1 MVCTVQTDGL
11 FTPYRPSVLKESMHS
26 FFPFPFGLCFRT
38 GFLLRD
44 TVRSGRIFLRLF
56 SFQPFQL
63 PLVPK
68 EQFIPFVEILLEDDA
83 YTLSGEVGLGVIA
96 VVGFVISFQ
105 TDIAGTVYE
114 PFGLEV
120 TYEVGVRHRILA
132 IAEVTVYEQAVI
144 QQLPGKHCLE
154 LHVRPAFF
162 SGTEVCAEVPVIA
175 VDNLREC
182 IVQLSGKGRRE
193 HARHHVGVAGGVYIL
208 RSIELADT

>member
-26 FFPFPFGLCFRT
+26 FFPFPFGLCFRA

-44 TVRSGRIFLRLF
+44 TVWSGRILLRLF

-120 TYEVGVRHRILA
+120 TYEVGVRHRILR
-132 IAEVTVYEQAVI
+132 QSK
-144 QQLPGKHCLE
+144 LPFMSRRLFSSCPKALSRT
-154 LHVRPAFF
+154 HVRPAFF
-162 SGTEVCAEVPVIA
+162 SGTGSLC
-175 VDNLREC
+175 
-182 IVQLSGKGRRE
+182 
-193 HARHHVGVAGGVYIL
+193 
-208 RSIELADT
+208 RSSSYCCR

>member
-1 MVCTVQTDGL
+1 
-11 FTPYRPSVLKESMHS
+11 MHS

-44 TVRSGRIFLRLF
+44 TVRSGRVFLRLF

-96 VVGFVISFQ
+96 VVGFVIRFQ

-114 PFGLEV
+114 KSPTKLVF
-120 TYEVGVRHRILA
+120 A
-132 IAEVTVYEQAVI
+132 I
-144 QQLPGKHCLE
+144 G
-154 LHVRPAFF
+154 F
-162 SGTEVCAEVPVIA
+162 S
-175 VDNLREC
+175 R
-182 IVQLSGKGRRE
+182 
-193 HARHHVGVAGGVYIL
+193 
-208 RSIELADT
+208 

>member
-96 VVGFVISFQ
+96 VVGFVIRFQ

-120 TYEVGVRHRILA
+120 TYEVGVRHRYCVGYCA
-132 IAEVTVYEQAVI
+132 SS
-144 QQLPGKHCLE
+144 KCHFRC
-154 LHVRPAFF
+154 RPNSCNGA
-162 SGTEVCAEVPVIA
+162 
-175 VDNLREC
+175 RENNC
-182 IVQLSGKGRRE
+182 SWN
-193 HARHHVGVAGGVYIL
+193 A
-208 RSIELADT
+208 S

>member
-26 FFPFPFGLCFRT
+26 FFPFPFGLCFRA

-44 TVRSGRIFLRLF
+44 TVWSGRILLRLF

-182 IVQLSGKGRRE
+182 IVQLSGK
-193 HARHHVGVAGGVYIL
+193 ANCTNSYPSWASTSYW
-208 RSIELADT
+208 

>member
-26 FFPFPFGLCFRT
+26 FFPFPFGLCFRA

-44 TVRSGRIFLRLF
+44 TVRSGRILLRLF

-96 VVGFVISFQ
+96 VVGFVIRFQ

-120 TYEVGVRHRILA
+120 AYEVGVRHRVVA
-132 IAEVTVYEQAVI
+132 IAEVTVYEQTVI

-154 LHVRPAFF
+154 LHVCPAFF
-162 SGTEVCAEVPVIA
+162 SGAEVCAEVPVVA

-182 IVQLSGKGRRE
+182 IVQLSGKG
-193 HARHHVGVAGGVYIL
+193 G
-208 RSIELADT
+208 

>member
-1 MVCTVQTDGL
+1 MVQTDGL
-11 FTPYRPSVLKESMHS
+11 FTPYRPSVLKRKHALIL
-26 FFPFPFGLCFRT
+26 PFPVWIVLPGGISFEGYCPERT
-38 GFLLRD
+38 ALSPLVF
-44 TVRSGRIFLRLF
+44 
-56 SFQPFQL
+56 FQPFQL

-96 VVGFVISFQ
+96 VVGFPVISFQ

-162 SGTEVCAEVPVIA
+162 
-175 VDNLREC
+175 LR
-182 IVQLSGKGRRE
+182 
-193 HARHHVGVAGGVYIL
+193 Y
-208 RSIELADT
+208 

>member
-26 FFPFPFGLCFRT
+26 FFPFPFGLCFRA

-44 TVRSGRIFLRLF
+44 TVRSGRILLRLF

-132 IAEVTVYEQAVI
+132 IAEVTVDE
-144 QQLPGKHCLE
+144 
-154 LHVRPAFF
+154 
-162 SGTEVCAEVPVIA
+162 
-175 VDNLREC
+175 
-182 IVQLSGKGRRE
+182 
-193 HARHHVGVAGGVYIL
+193 
-208 RSIELADT
+208 